1 MKFTLSWLKDYLDT
15 TASLE
20 QIVDGLVGVGLE
32 VEQVEDKTKLL
43 APFKVAY
50 VIEAVKHPNADK
62 LRLCKV
68 ETDTGIYQVVCG
80 APNARTRHE
89 GHHGAAGCIH
99 SGHRNHAGKGRDPRP
114 GKPGHAVFGARA
126 ADQPGA

>member
-15 TASLE
+15 TATLE

-43 APFKVAY
+43 APFTVAY

-68 ETDTGIYQVVCG
+68 ETDTGVFRWCAARPMR
-80 APNARTRHE
+80 APA
-89 GHHGAAGCIH
+89 
-99 SGHRNHAGKGRDPRP
+99 
-114 GKPGHAVFGARA
+114 
-126 ADQPGA
+126 